1 MFQRE
6 GYFYRF
12 NSNRDH
18 HHLIYSVLK
27 ATFKK
32 EEPKLYKYCDYKKF
46 NSTAFQTDP
55 QNKLEEGPTV
65 YQNFEEIFVRVLD
78 AQAQRKTKVLCGNN
92 RPYVDKNL
100 SKAIIKNSP
109 LKRKAS
115 QIKQQ
120 EEITKKYKKQSN
132 LVIKLNRGMKLQY
145 LNSLKTL

>member
-1 MFQRE
+1 M
-6 GYFYRF
+6 
-12 NSNRDH
+12 
-18 HHLIYSVLK
+18 
-27 ATFKK
+27 
-32 EEPKLYKYCDYKKF
+32 
-46 NSTAFQTDP
+46 
-55 QNKLEEGPTV
+55 V

-120 EEITKKYKKQSN
+120 EEITKKYKKQPN